1 MINISIVC
9 YGTLKKEFS
18 NHHYCRNAV
27 NIEPATVCGR
37 IYQLPP
43 GYPALVVPPENI
55 IVKGTNSPAQGAKTQ
70 SEYNRNVPEFHIQA
84 GWQEVHGELVTF
96 NNPDRDVPPIDRLES
111 HPRYYERVL
120 LPVRQA
126 NGVIIPAWVYI
137 MYQVPTGSILL
148 KSGRWPE

>member
-1 MINISIVC
+1 MTNIFIFC
-9 YGTLKKEFS
+9 YGTLKKEFPNS
-18 NHHYCRNAV
+18 RYCRNAV

-43 GYPALVVPPENI
+43 GYPALIVPPENI
-55 IVKGTNSPAQGAKTQ
+55 IARGTNSPTLDAKTQ
-70 SEYNRNVPEFHIQA
+70 FEHNRTKPKYHIQT
-84 GWQEVHGELVTF
+84 GWREVHGEMVVF

-120 LPVRQA
+120 VPIRQA
-126 NGVIIPAWVYI
+126 NGIIVVAWVYI
-137 MYQVPTGSILL
+137 MYRIPTGSISL

>member
-1 MINISIVC
+1 MTTELFV
-9 YGTLKKEFS
+9 YGSLMGEYWNS
-18 NHHYCRNAV
+18 HYCLNAV

-55 IVKGTNSPAQGAKTQ
+55 IVRGTNSPIRDAKTQ
-70 SEYNRNVPEFHIQA
+70 SEYNRIVPEFHIPP

-96 NNPDRDVPPIDRLES
+96 DNPDRDVCPIDRLEGA
-111 HPRYYERVL
+111 PRYYERVL
-120 LPVRQA
+120 LPVRQM
-126 NGVIIPAWVYI
+126 NGNIIAAWVYI
-137 MYQVPTGSILL
+137 MYRVPTGSISL

>member
-1 MINISIVC
+1 MIMT
-9 YGTLKKEFS
+9 YGTLMQQQGNS
-18 NHHYCRNAV
+18 HYCRNAV

-55 IVKGTNSPAQGAKTQ
+55 IAKGTNSPERDAKTQ
-70 SEYNRNVPEFHIQA
+70 FEHNLTKPEFHIQT
-84 GWQEVHGELVTF
+84 GWREVHGELVTF
-96 NNPDRDVPPIDRLES
+96 DNPDSIIPIDRLES

-126 NGVIIPAWVYI
+126 NGFIIAAWAYI
-137 MYQVPTGSILL
+137 MYRIPTGSISL

>member
-1 MINISIVC
+1 MNNISILC
-9 YGTLKKEFS
+9 YGSLMS
-18 NHHYCRNAV
+18 GHWNSHYCRNAA

-55 IVKGTNSPAQGAKTQ
+55 IARGTNSPVRDAKTQ
-70 SEYNRNVPEFHIQA
+70 FEHNLTKPEFRIQT
-84 GWQEVHGELVTF
+84 GWREVHGEMVVF

-120 LPVRQA
+120 LPIRQA
-126 NGVIIPAWVYI
+126 NGIIVAAWVYI
-137 MYQVPTGSILL
+137 MYRIPTGSISL